1 MVLIRTRIFGGSQ
14 NTVYLSYE
22 ILEKSQSKGF
32 KLDTIYETLEKSQSK
47 RTRSTISFFYLFIKC
62 KKKIYNILIS
72 LQGRGVKSPEYSGL

>member
-32 KLDTIYETLEKSQSK
+32 KLDTIYENLK
-47 RTRSTISFFYLFIKC
+47 RVKARGQDLQYPLFIYLSNVRKRSTISLFLC
-62 KKKIYNILIS
+62 RS
-72 LQGRGVKSPEYSGL
+72 WDE